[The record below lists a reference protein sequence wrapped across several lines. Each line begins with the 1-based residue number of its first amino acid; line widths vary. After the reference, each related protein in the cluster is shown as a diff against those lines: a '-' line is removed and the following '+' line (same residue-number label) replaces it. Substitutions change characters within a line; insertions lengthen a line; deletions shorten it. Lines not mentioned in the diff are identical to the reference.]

1 MLLEDKICLVT
12 GVAAGMGRAIALRYA
27 EEGAHVLGAD
37 VDDERGRATMEEA
50 GGKSHYVH
58 CDVGDLAAIEAFVNT
73 AVERHGRIDAVVNN
87 AGVTKSLGFFD
98 VTEADW
104 DRINQVNNKGLFF
117 CMQAVARVMREQRS
131 GKIVN
136 IASIAGKGFRGTSN
150 IAYAGT
156 KGSVIAMTRI
166 AASQLA
172 RYDINVNAICPGATR
187 TDLYQQVM
195 GEIIER
201 QGISPED
208 ARKRLDVS
216 IPLRRSNEPEDIAN
230 LAAWLASDQARNV
243 TGQSWNVDGGLVWD

>member
-27 EEGAHVLGAD
+27 EEGAVVLGAD

-50 GGKSHYVH
+50 GGGSSYVR
-58 CDVGDLAAIEAFVNT
+58 CDVGDLAAIEAYVNT

-104 DRINQVNNKGLFF
+104 DRINRVNNKGLFF

-195 GEIIER
+195 GELIER
-201 QGISPED
+201 QGISAED

-216 IPLRRSNEPEDIAN
+216 IPLRRSNEPADIAN

>member
-1 MLLEDKICLVT
+1 MPRRARPSSART
-12 GVAAGMGRAIALRYA
+12 STTSGAAPRW
-27 EEGAHVLGAD
+27 
-37 VDDERGRATMEEA
+37 TQA
-50 GGKSHYVH
+50 GGQSHYVR

-73 AVERHGRIDAVVNN
+73 ATEKHGGIDALVNN
-87 AGVTKSLGFFD
+87 AGITKSLGFFD

-104 DRINQVNNKGLFF
+104 DRINRVNNKGLFF

-131 GKIVN
+131 GKNRQHRLDRRQGLPRHVQH
-136 IASIAGKGFRGTSN
+136 RL
-150 IAYAGT
+150 AGT

-187 TDLYQQVM
+187 TDLFQQIM
-195 GEIIER
+195 GELMER
-201 QGISPED
+201 QGISRGGRP
-208 ARKRLDVS
+208 KRLDVS

-230 LAAWLASDQARNV
+230 LAVWLASDQARNV